1 MYIPK
6 PCSKFTYYQIHNSC
20 TPYCICSSFLDVL
33 LHTLILFMHIANSC
47 ILGDPRGEHIK
58 IDGFTQRQVKGKEVL
73 ASNASSLALKLMD
86 LFFTKEEMARS
97 NCTPAEG
104 REILRQ
110 DIIAGIQCKVESL

>member
-1 MYIPK
+1 
-6 PCSKFTYYQIHNSC
+6 
-20 TPYCICSSFLDVL
+20 
-33 LHTLILFMHIANSC
+33 MHIANSC